1 MGKTALLFSGQGSQ
15 YEGMGLDLCE
25 SYPIAK
31 EIYQKASEMFG
42 FSVEEESK
50 TGEHFAMTGYSQ
62 PCVFTLSMAVFSVLK
77 EKGFSFDGVCGFSL
91 GECAALYA
99 ADILSLEDTL
109 RMVKV
114 RSDAMQKASETANGA
129 MSAVLGLQVSEIET
143 VLQTIDGFVV
153 PVNYNCEGQTVI
165 AGEISAIE
173 EAEVKLKEAGAKR
186 CVRLAVSSAFHTK
199 FMKDAG
205 EELKNAVKE
214 LTVYPPKKEFYTN
227 ITGEKLNE
235 ITDLGEHLKTQ
246 MTNPVQF
253 QKEIEAMIAAGYDR
267 FIEIGPGK
275 TLCGFVKRISRE
287 VTILNAE
294 NTQTLEQLLSV

>member
-25 SYPIAK
+25 NYPVAK
-31 EIYQKASEMFG
+31 EIYQKASEVFG

-62 PCVFTLSMAVFSVLK
+62 PCVFTLSMAVYSVLK

-99 ADILSLEDTL
+99 AEILSLEDTL
-109 RMVKV
+109 KMVKS

-129 MSAVLGLQVSEIET
+129 MSAILGLSVAEIEA
-143 VLQTIDGFVV
+143 VLSKIDGFVV
-153 PVNYNCEGQTVI
+153 PVNFNCEGQTVI
-165 AGEISAIE
+165 AGETAAVE
-173 EAEVKLKEAGAKR
+173 QAETALKEAGAKR

-205 EELKNAVKE
+205 EELEKAVKDMPFQQ
-214 LTVYPPKKEFYTN
+214 TGKEFYTN
-227 ITGEKLNE
+227 ITGEKLE
-235 ITDLGEHLKTQ
+235 SISDLGAHLKTQ
-246 MTNPVQF
+246 MTSPVQF
-253 QKEIEAMIAAGYDR
+253 QKEIEAMIQAGYDR

-287 VTILNAE
+287 VTIMNAE
-294 NTQTLEQLLSV
+294 NTQTLEKLLAE